1 MSTSALKTGTNLA
14 PTNLVLFYGAVYSLE
29 DWLQGAGR
37 AGRCPGSQVSSF
49 CPMLPTS
56 LFNFTIQG
64 LAILLSTP
72 YAVSVARNFAQR
84 DKKDPENAVRRI
96 AEVMLLRSKLAHD
109 PLGCYLIAYI
119 R

>member
-1 MSTSALKTGTNLA
+1 
-14 PTNLVLFYGAVYSLE
+14 
-29 DWLQGAGR
+29 
-37 AGRCPGSQVSSF
+37 
-49 CPMLPTS
+49 MLPTS

-72 YAVSVARNFAQR
+72 YAVSVATNFAQG

-96 AEVMLLRSKLAHD
+96 AEVMLLRSKPAHA
-109 PLGCYLIAYI
+109 PLRCFLIIYI